1 MDIFFWT
8 DHKYFMYNEQW
19 SQSMQ
24 KAEGQYPR
32 QSSAERK
39 EALYQDI
46 IDYFDKGKV
55 NICISVEVSRI
66 YLYNYM

>member
-1 MDIFFWT
+1 
-8 DHKYFMYNEQW
+8 
-19 SQSMQ
+19 MQ
-24 KAEGQYPR
+24 KSEGQYPR

-55 NICISVEVSRI
+55 CIHGGNLYNICILISI
-66 YLYNYM
+66 LYTWLLP